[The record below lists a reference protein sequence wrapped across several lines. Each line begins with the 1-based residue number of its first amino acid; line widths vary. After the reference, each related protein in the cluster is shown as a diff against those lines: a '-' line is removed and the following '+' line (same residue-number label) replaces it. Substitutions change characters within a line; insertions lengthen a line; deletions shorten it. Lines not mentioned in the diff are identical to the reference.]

1 MAAPARGDDPP
12 EPPAGP
18 APDAFAFAS
27 PWGRPLAG
35 RTALVTG
42 AGRGIGLGVAQ
53 ELAAAGAQVI
63 AADVDAGTASR
74 TAASLGAAAAGH
86 FQVDVADAGSVARLV
101 ESVRAAGERIDILAN
116 VAGVISMA
124 TVADLQVADWDRVM
138 NVNARGTFLV
148 AKAVLPAMIEAG
160 AGAIINISS
169 AAGKDG
175 VAGGAHYSSS
185 KFAVVGFTQ
194 SLAKEVAQ
202 FGIRVNAVCPGVVPT
217 QMIADVGAAWEMSTE
232 QMVAEW
238 QLIKRPQEAREIGA
252 AVVFLAV
259 MTSMT
264 GQSINV
270 DGGSIFH

>member
-1 MAAPARGDDPP
+1 MTADP
-12 EPPAGP
+12 
-18 APDAFAFAS
+18 FAFSS
-27 PWGRPLAG
+27 PWAKPLQG
-35 RTALVTG
+35 KTALVTG
-42 AGRGIGLGVAQ
+42 AGRGIGRGVAE

-63 AADVDAGTASR
+63 AADLSVESAR
-74 TAASLGAAAAGH
+74 ETAAGLGDAAAGALP
-86 FQVDVADAGSVARLV
+86 VDVADP
-101 ESVRAAGERIDILAN
+101 ESVGQLVRSITEAGHPIDILAN
-116 VAGVISMA
+116 VAGVISFG
-124 TVADLQVADWDRVM
+124 TVADLPVADWDRIM
-138 NVNARGTFLV
+138 AVNARGVFLMSQ
-148 AKAVLPAMIEAG
+148 AVLPVMTEAG
-160 AGAIINISS
+160 VGAIVNISS

-217 QMIADVGAAWEMSTE
+217 QMIAEVGAAWDMSTE

-238 QLIKRPQEAREIGA
+238 QLIKRPQQAREIGA
-252 AVVFLAV
+252 AVVFLV
-259 MTSMT
+259 IMTSMT

>member
-1 MAAPARGDDPP
+1 MKADP
-12 EPPAGP
+12 
-18 APDAFAFAS
+18 FAFAS
-27 PWGRPLAG
+27 PWGRQPLLG

-53 ELAAAGAQVI
+53 ELAAAGARVI
-63 AADVDAGTASR
+63 AADLDVGTAR
-74 TAASLGAAAAGH
+74 QTAAGLSTAGAGAYH
-86 FQVDVADAGSVARLV
+86 VDVADPGSVEQLV
-101 ESVRAAGERIDILAN
+101 QSVRAAGERIDILAN
-116 VAGVISMA
+116 VAGVISLA
-124 TVADLQVADWDRVM
+124 PVTDLTVEDWDHIM
-138 NVNARGTFLV
+138 TVNARGTFLV
-148 AKAVLPAMIEAG
+148 SRAVLPVMMEAG

-185 KFAVVGFTQ
+185 KFAVIGFTQ

-217 QMIADVGAAWEMSTE
+217 QMIADVGAAWHLTAE

-252 AVVFLAV
+252 AVVFLAI